1 MIKKVYDK
9 QMTLK
14 QALYHGLVLKKLNR
28 VIKLSQENWL
38 KSYIDINK
46 ELRENAKTHFWNKK
60 LKLMNNA
67 VFGTTMENVR
77 KHRDNKVVTTEER
90 KN

>member
-14 QALYHGLVLKKLNR
+14 QALYHGLVLKNLNR

-46 ELRENAKTHFWNKK
+46 ELRENAKKHFWNKK